1 MTRPKI
7 HLIAPAGS
15 CWPFLEAL
23 DLKSAAELIGIAQD
37 GIGRQ
42 FEVTGDEDLIEA
54 REVEQSGGRVDDA
67 HRAADLERALAAD
80 QVVAIVLI
88 RGGAW
93 FTRILPLVDFS
104 VLDRRNGPVALF
116 GFSELTTAVNIVASY
131 KHGLGIYDMGPAFLT
146 YGLKRYAATKIE
158 ADLSSSTRPASW
170 MRQRLRPELD
180 AFFRDVVSMIEG
192 HGTQRPITARLACG
206 QMPDRLRASFGG
218 GNLTV
223 LSTFV
228 GSRFDEAGD
237 PARRWLVI
245 EDFNEKVE
253 RIDRFLA
260 RLTLAGCWNKYE
272 GILLGDFHKGYE
284 DLTQAVLALLR
295 FHVPRANPAPVLVT
309 DQVGHIWPM
318 SPLPLHL
325 DLSIE
330 RTDNDTYSIHW
341 PAEALKTVPSTHPSR
356 G

>member
-1 MTRPKI
+1 
-7 HLIAPAGS
+7 
-15 CWPFLEAL
+15 
-23 DLKSAAELIGIAQD
+23 
-37 GIGRQ
+37 
-42 FEVTGDEDLIEA
+42 
-54 REVEQSGGRVDDA
+54 
-67 HRAADLERALAAD
+67 
-80 QVVAIVLI
+80 
-88 RGGAW
+88 
-93 FTRILPLVDFS
+93 
-104 VLDRRNGPVALF
+104 
-116 GFSELTTAVNIVASY
+116 
-131 KHGLGIYDMGPAFLT
+131 MGPAFLT
-146 YGLKRYAATKIE
+146 YGLKRYAATKTVV
-158 ADLSSSTRPASW
+158 DLSLTRRPPRSEMSHRDMQALPAAASQGSSSRPASW

-192 HGTQRPITARLACG
+192 RGTQRPITARLACG

-228 GSRFDEAGD
+228 GSPFDEGGD
-237 PARRWLVI
+237 PGRRWLLI

-260 RLTLAGCWNKYE
+260 QLTLRGYWSNCE

-295 FHVPRANPAPVLVT
+295 FHVPRVNPVPVLVT

-325 DLSIE
+325 DLSVE
-330 RTDNDTYSIHW
+330 RTQNDTYSIHW

-356 G
+356 E